1 MNRLVI
7 TGEIIAMDALRFS
20 PANTPLLN
28 LKLSHQSEQL
38 EAGIKRIV
46 RCEIGVVV
54 AGQLAVEAAKLKA
67 GNKVKVQGF
76 LERKSQNSA
85 QLIIHGSKIETSS

>member
-1 MNRLVI
+1 
-7 TGEIIAMDALRFS
+7 MDTLRFS
-20 PANTPLLN
+20 PASTPLLN
-28 LKLSHQSEQL
+28 LKLSHRSEQV

-46 RCEIGVVV
+46 RCEVGVVV
-54 AGQLAVEAAKLKA
+54 AGDLALEAAKFKV

-85 QLIIHGSKIETSS
+85 QLIIHGTKIETSD

>member
-1 MNRLVI
+1 
-7 TGEIIAMDALRFS
+7 MDTLRYS
-20 PANTPLLN
+20 PANIPLLN
-28 LKLSHQSEQL
+28 LQLSHHSEQA

-46 RCEIGVVV
+46 RCEIGLVV
-54 AGQLAVEAAKLKA
+54 AGPLALEVSQLKA

-85 QLIIHGSKIETSS
+85 QLLIHGTKIETTS